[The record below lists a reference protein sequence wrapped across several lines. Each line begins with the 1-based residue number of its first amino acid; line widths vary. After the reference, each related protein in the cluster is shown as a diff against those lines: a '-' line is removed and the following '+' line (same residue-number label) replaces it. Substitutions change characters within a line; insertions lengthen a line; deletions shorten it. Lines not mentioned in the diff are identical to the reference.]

1 MCAKIAS
8 IISWVASYIQYYYFS
23 QNPGGIIKQFDYLK
37 NLDYFFKFFFYSFDQ
52 TIFEEIPEYSVRRMD
67 NIISIVREELTSKTL
82 DQLLFK
88 STN

>member
-52 TIFEEIPEYSVRRMD
+52 TIFEEISENSTQRGGSLGS
-67 NIISIVREELTSKTL
+67 IIREELTSKTL